1 MESRYVMY
9 LLFLLKRLSNF
20 TYRTTKV
27 RIVIQFKQG
36 MEENYMNVIQL
47 KEDKFRE
54 ALRLSEYAFQYKV
67 DEERLQQQ
75 LTKMKESHEI
85 YGIMEGEDLA
95 AKLHLIPFHI
105 YIGKEKFKM
114 GGVAGVAT
122 YPEYRRSGYVKELLQ
137 YSLQTMKKDGYTV
150 SMLHPFAVSFYR
162 KYGWELCANLVTC
175 HMTKSDLVMKKQVNG
190 TVKRFNKENHPEEVE
205 KLYEVFAERFS
216 GMLVREKNWWL
227 QAVYDDLT
235 LAIYYDENKKA
246 AGYMLYK
253 IENYKMTVEEFVP
266 LRNEARNGLWNF
278 ICQHDSMIK
287 ELEMTVSENEPLLYS
302 LQEPRVKTEIK
313 PYFMGRIVD
322 VEQFLKQY
330 ELSWNN
336 VQQEVILHIT
346 DAFAPW
352 NNVSVRLANH
362 EITIMKEE
370 TIDKGIKLDINALST
385 IMFGYKRP
393 LELNELEFIS
403 GSEEE
408 IQAFENI
415 VPVRKAF
422 IYDFF

>member
-1 MESRYVMY
+1 
-9 LLFLLKRLSNF
+9 
-20 TYRTTKV
+20 
-27 RIVIQFKQG
+27 
-36 MEENYMNVIQL
+36 MNVIRL

-67 DEERLQQQ
+67 EEERMQQQ
-75 LTKMKESHEI
+75 LTKMKESHEV

-122 YPEYRRSGYVKELLQ
+122 YPEYRRNGYVKELLQ
-137 YSLQTMKKDGYTV
+137 HSLQTMKKDGFTV
-150 SMLHPFAVSFYR
+150 SMLHPFAVTFYR
-162 KYGWELCANLVTC
+162 KYGWELCANLLVC
-175 HMTKSDLVMKKQVNG
+175 HLTKSDLVMKKQVNG

-205 KLYEVFAERFS
+205 KLYETFAERFS
-216 GMLVREKNWWL
+216 GMLVRNEKWWL
-227 QAVYDDLT
+227 QAVYEDLT
-235 LAIYYDENKKA
+235 LAIYYDENKTA

-253 IENYKMTVEEFVP
+253 IENYKMTVDEFVP
-266 LRNEARNGLWNF
+266 LHNEARNGLWNF

-287 ELEMTVSENEPLLYS
+287 ELEMTVSENEQLLYT

-330 ELSWNN
+330 ELNWNN

-346 DAFAPW
+346 DSFAPW
-352 NNVSVRLANH
+352 NNVSVRLANY
-362 EITIMKEE
+362 EIAIIEE
-370 TIDKGIKLDINALST
+370 PMDKGINLDINALST
-385 IMFGYKRP
+385 ILLGYKRP
-393 LELNELEFIS
+393 LELNELELIS

-408 IQAFENI
+408 IRAFENV
-415 VPVRKAF
+415 VPVRKSF

>member
-1 MESRYVMY
+1 
-9 LLFLLKRLSNF
+9 
-20 TYRTTKV
+20 
-27 RIVIQFKQG
+27 

-67 DEERLQQQ
+67 DEERLQKQ

-175 HMTKSDLVMKKQVNG
+175 HMIKSDLVMKKQVNG
-190 TVKRFNKENHPEEVE
+190 TLKRFNKENHPEEVE

-235 LAIYYDENKKA
+235 LAIYYDENKRA

-266 LRNEARNGLWNF
+266 LHNEARNGLWNF

-330 ELSWNN
+330 ELNWNN

-352 NNVSVRLANH
+352 NNVTVRLANH
-362 EITIMKEE
+362 EITIVEE
-370 TIDKGIKLDINALST
+370 TTEKGIKMDINALSA

-393 LELNELEFIS
+393 LELNELELIS
-403 GSEEE
+403 GSDEA
-408 IQAFENI
+408 IRSFENL
-415 VPVRKAF
+415 VPVRKPF

>member
-1 MESRYVMY
+1 
-9 LLFLLKRLSNF
+9 
-20 TYRTTKV
+20 
-27 RIVIQFKQG
+27 
-36 MEENYMNVIQL
+36 MNVIRL

-67 DEERLQQQ
+67 EEERMQQQ
-75 LTKMKESHEI
+75 LTKMKESHEV

-105 YIGKEKFKM
+105 YIGEEKFKM

-137 YSLQTMKKDGYTV
+137 HSLQTMKKDGYTV

-162 KYGWELCANLVTC
+162 KYGWELCANLLVC

-205 KLYEVFAERFS
+205 KLYETFAERFS
-216 GMLVREKNWWL
+216 GMLVRNEKWWL

-235 LAIYYDENKKA
+235 LAIYYDENKTA

-253 IENYKMTVEEFVP
+253 IEKSKMTVEEFVP
-266 LRNEARNGLWNF
+266 LHNEARNGLWNF

-287 ELEMTVSENEPLLYS
+287 ELEMTVNENEPLLYT

-330 ELSWNN
+330 ELNWNN

-346 DAFAPW
+346 DSFAPW
-352 NNVSVRLANH
+352 NNVSVRLVNY
-362 EITIMKEE
+362 EITIIEE
-370 TIDKGIKLDINALST
+370 PMDKGIKLDINALSA
-385 IMFGYKRP
+385 ILLGYKRP
-393 LELNELEFIS
+393 LELNELELIS

-408 IQAFENI
+408 IQAFEKI
-415 VPVRKAF
+415 VPVRDAF

>member
-1 MESRYVMY
+1 
-9 LLFLLKRLSNF
+9 
-20 TYRTTKV
+20 
-27 RIVIQFKQG
+27 
-36 MEENYMNVIQL
+36 MNVIQL
-47 KEDKFRE
+47 KEDKFRK

-137 YSLQTMKKDGYTV
+137 HSLQTMKKDGYTV

-235 LAIYYDENKKA
+235 LAIYYDENKRA

-266 LRNEARNGLWNF
+266 LHNEARNGLWNF

-287 ELEMTVSENEPLLYS
+287 ELEMTVSENESLLYS

-330 ELSWNN
+330 ELNWNN

-352 NNVSVRLANH
+352 NNVTVRLANH
-362 EITIMKEE
+362 EITIVEE
-370 TIDKGIKLDINALST
+370 TTEKGIKLDINALSA

-393 LELNELEFIS
+393 LELNELELIS
-403 GSEEE
+403 GSDEA
-408 IQAFENI
+408 IRSIENL
-415 VPVRKAF
+415 VPVRKPF

>member
-1 MESRYVMY
+1 
-9 LLFLLKRLSNF
+9 
-20 TYRTTKV
+20 
-27 RIVIQFKQG
+27 
-36 MEENYMNVIQL
+36 MNVIRL

-67 DEERLQQQ
+67 DEDRLQQQ
-75 LTKMKESHEI
+75 LTKMKESHEV
-85 YGIMEGEDLA
+85 YGIMEGENFA

-137 YSLQTMKKDGYTV
+137 HSLQTMKKDGYTV

-162 KYGWELCANLVTC
+162 KYGWELCANLLVC

-205 KLYEVFAERFS
+205 KLYETFAERFS
-216 GMLVREKNWWL
+216 GMLVRNEKWWL

-235 LAIYYDENKKA
+235 LAIYYDKNQTA

-253 IENYKMTVEEFVP
+253 IENYKMTVDEFVP
-266 LRNEARNGLWNF
+266 LHNEARNGLWNF

-287 ELEMTVSENEPLLYS
+287 DLEMTVSENEPLLYT

-330 ELSWNN
+330 GLNWNN

-346 DAFAPW
+346 DSFAQW
-352 NNVSVRLANH
+352 NNITVRLANH
-362 EITIMKEE
+362 EITIIEE
-370 TIDKGIKLDINALST
+370 PMDKGIKLDINALST
-385 IMFGYKRP
+385 ILFGYRRP
-393 LELNELEFIS
+393 LELNELELIS

-408 IQAFENI
+408 IRVFENV
-415 VPVRKAF
+415 VPVRKPF

>member
-1 MESRYVMY
+1 
-9 LLFLLKRLSNF
+9 
-20 TYRTTKV
+20 
-27 RIVIQFKQG
+27 

-47 KEDKFRE
+47 QEDKFRE

-67 DEERLQQQ
+67 NEERLQQQ
-75 LTKMKESHEI
+75 ITRMKESHEI

-105 YIGKEKFKM
+105 YIGKETFKM

-137 YSLQTMKKDGYTV
+137 HSLQTMKKDGYTV
-150 SMLHPFAVSFYR
+150 SMLHPFSVSFYR
-162 KYGWELCANLVTC
+162 KYGWELCADLLVC

-205 KLYEVFAERFS
+205 KLYETFAERVS

-227 QAVYDDLT
+227 QVVYDDLA
-235 LAIYYDENKKA
+235 LAIYYDENQTA

-266 LRNEARNGLWNF
+266 LHNEARNGLWNF

-287 ELEMTVSENEPLLYS
+287 ELEMTVSENEPLLYT
-302 LQEPRVKTEIK
+302 LQEPRVKTEVK

-330 ELSWNN
+330 EFNWND

-346 DAFAPW
+346 DSFAPW
-352 NNVSVRLANH
+352 NNVVVRLANH
-362 EITIMKEE
+362 ELTIVEE
-370 TIDKGIKLDINALST
+370 ATEKGIKLDINALST

-393 LELNELEFIS
+393 LELNELELIS
-403 GSEEE
+403 GSEE
-408 IQAFENI
+408 AMRSFENL
-415 VPVRKAF
+415 VPVRKPF

>member
-1 MESRYVMY
+1 
-9 LLFLLKRLSNF
+9 
-20 TYRTTKV
+20 
-27 RIVIQFKQG
+27 
-36 MEENYMNVIQL
+36 MNVIRL

-67 DEERLQQQ
+67 DEDRLQQQ
-75 LTKMKESHEI
+75 ITKMKESHEV
-85 YGIMEGEDLA
+85 YGIMEGENLA

-137 YSLQTMKKDGYTV
+137 HSLQTMKKDGYTV

-162 KYGWELCANLVTC
+162 KYGWELCANLLVC

-190 TVKRFNKENHPEEVE
+190 TVKRFNKESHPEEVE
-205 KLYEVFAERFS
+205 KLYETFAERFS
-216 GMLVREKNWWL
+216 GMLVRNEKWWL

-235 LAIYYDENKKA
+235 LAIYYDENQTA

-266 LRNEARNGLWNF
+266 LHNEARNGLWNF

-287 ELEMTVSENEPLLYS
+287 DLEMTVSENEPLLYT

-330 ELSWNN
+330 ELNWNN

-346 DAFAPW
+346 DSFAQW
-352 NNVSVRLANH
+352 NNITVRIANH
-362 EITIMKEE
+362 EITIIEE
-370 TIDKGIKLDINALST
+370 PIDKGIKLDINALST
-385 IMFGYKRP
+385 ILFGYRRP
-393 LELNELEFIS
+393 LELNELELIS

-408 IQAFENI
+408 IRAFENV
-415 VPVRKAF
+415 VPVRKPF

>member
-1 MESRYVMY
+1 
-9 LLFLLKRLSNF
+9 
-20 TYRTTKV
+20 
-27 RIVIQFKQG
+27 
-36 MEENYMNVIQL
+36 MNVIRL

-67 DEERLQQQ
+67 EEERMQQQ
-75 LTKMKESHEI
+75 LTRMKESHEV
-85 YGIMEGEDLA
+85 YGIIEGNDLA

-137 YSLQTMKKDGYTV
+137 HSLQTMKKDGYTV
-150 SMLHPFAVSFYR
+150 SMLHPFAVTFYR
-162 KYGWELCANLVTC
+162 KYGWELCANLLVC
-175 HMTKSDLVMKKQVNG
+175 HLTKSDLVMKKQVNG

-205 KLYEVFAERFS
+205 KLYETFAERFS
-216 GMLVREKNWWL
+216 GMLVRNEKWWL
-227 QAVYDDLT
+227 QAVYEDLT
-235 LAIYYDENKKA
+235 LAIYYDENKTA

-253 IENYKMTVEEFVP
+253 IEKSKMTVEEFVP
-266 LRNEARNGLWNF
+266 LHNEARNGLWNF

-287 ELEMTVSENEPLLYS
+287 ELEMTVSENEQLLYT

-322 VEQFLKQY
+322 VEHFLKQY
-330 ELSWNN
+330 ELNWKN

-346 DAFAPW
+346 DSFAPW
-352 NNVSVRLANH
+352 NNVSVRLANY
-362 EITIMKEE
+362 EITIIEE
-370 TIDKGIKLDINALST
+370 TMDKGIKLDINALST
-385 IMFGYKRP
+385 ILLGYKRP
-393 LELNELEFIS
+393 LELNELELIS

-408 IQAFENI
+408 IRAFENV
-415 VPVRKAF
+415 VPVHKPF

>member
-1 MESRYVMY
+1 
-9 LLFLLKRLSNF
+9 
-20 TYRTTKV
+20 
-27 RIVIQFKQG
+27 
-36 MEENYMNVIQL
+36 MNVIRL

-95 AKLHLIPFHI
+95 AKLHVIPFHI

-122 YPEYRRSGYVKELLQ
+122 YPEYRRSGYVKELLLH
-137 YSLQTMKKDGYTV
+137 SLQTMKKDGYTV

-162 KYGWELCANLVTC
+162 KYGWELCANLLVC
-175 HMTKSDLVMKKQVNG
+175 QMTKSDLVMKKQVNG
-190 TVKRFNKENHPEEVE
+190 IVKRFDKENHSEEVE
-205 KLYEVFAERFS
+205 KIYEVFAERFS
-216 GMLVREKNWWL
+216 GMLVRDKKWWL

-235 LAIYYDENKKA
+235 LAIYYDKNKTA

-253 IENYKMTVEEFVP
+253 IENNKMTVEEFVP
-266 LRNEARNGLWNF
+266 LHNEARNGLWNF

-287 ELEMTVSENEPLLYS
+287 ELEMTISENEPLLYT
-302 LQEPRVKTEIK
+302 LQMPRVKAEIK

-322 VEQFLKQY
+322 VEQFLKQF
-330 ELSWNN
+330 ELNWNN

-346 DAFAPW
+346 DSFAPW
-352 NNVSVRLANH
+352 NNVSVRLANR

-393 LELNELEFIS
+393 LELNELEFIT

>member
-1 MESRYVMY
+1 
-9 LLFLLKRLSNF
+9 
-20 TYRTTKV
+20 
-27 RIVIQFKQG
+27 
-36 MEENYMNVIQL
+36 MNVIRL

-67 DEERLQQQ
+67 EEERMQQQ
-75 LTKMKESHEI
+75 LTRMKESHEV
-85 YGIMEGEDLA
+85 YGIMEGNDLA

-137 YSLQTMKKDGYTV
+137 HSLQTMKKDGYTV
-150 SMLHPFAVSFYR
+150 SMLHPFAVTFYR
-162 KYGWELCANLVTC
+162 KYGWELCANLLVC
-175 HMTKSDLVMKKQVNG
+175 HLTKSDLVMKKQVNG

-205 KLYEVFAERFS
+205 KLYETFAERFS
-216 GMLVREKNWWL
+216 GMLVRNEKWWL
-227 QAVYDDLT
+227 QAVYEDLT
-235 LAIYYDENKKA
+235 LAIYYDENKTA

-253 IENYKMTVEEFVP
+253 IENYKMTVDEFVP
-266 LRNEARNGLWNF
+266 LHNEARNGLWNF

-287 ELEMTVSENEPLLYS
+287 ELEMTVSENEQLLYT

-330 ELSWNN
+330 ELNWNN

-346 DAFAPW
+346 DSFAPW
-352 NNVSVRLANH
+352 NNVSVRLANY
-362 EITIMKEE
+362 EIAIIEE
-370 TIDKGIKLDINALST
+370 PMDKGINLDINALST
-385 IMFGYKRP
+385 ILLGYKRP
-393 LELNELEFIS
+393 LELNELELIS

-408 IQAFENI
+408 IRAFENV
-415 VPVRKAF
+415 VPVRKSF

>member
-1 MESRYVMY
+1 
-9 LLFLLKRLSNF
+9 
-20 TYRTTKV
+20 
-27 RIVIQFKQG
+27 

-190 TVKRFNKENHPEEVE
+190 TVKRFNKEKHPEEVE

-235 LAIYYDENKKA
+235 LAIYYDENKRA

>member
-1 MESRYVMY
+1 
-9 LLFLLKRLSNF
+9 
-20 TYRTTKV
+20 
-27 RIVIQFKQG
+27 
-36 MEENYMNVIQL
+36 MNVIRL

-54 ALRLSEYAFQYKV
+54 TLRLSEYAFQYKV
-67 DEERLQQQ
+67 EEERMQQQ
-75 LTKMKESHEI
+75 LTRMKESHEV
-85 YGIMEGEDLA
+85 YGIMEGNDLA

-137 YSLQTMKKDGYTV
+137 HSLQTMKKDGYTV

-162 KYGWELCANLVTC
+162 KYGWELCANLLVC
-175 HMTKSDLVMKKQVNG
+175 HMTKSDLVMKKQVIG
-190 TVKRFNKENHPEEVE
+190 TVKRFNKENHSEEVE
-205 KLYEVFAERFS
+205 KLYETFAERFS
-216 GMLVREKNWWL
+216 GMLVRNEKWWL

-235 LAIYYDENKKA
+235 LAIYYDKNQTA

-253 IENYKMTVEEFVP
+253 IENYKMTVDEFVP
-266 LRNEARNGLWNF
+266 LHNEARKGLWNF

-287 ELEMTVSENEPLLYS
+287 ELEMTVSENEQLLYT

-330 ELSWNN
+330 ELNWNN

-346 DAFAPW
+346 DSFAQW
-352 NNVSVRLANH
+352 NNITVRIANH
-362 EITIMKEE
+362 EITIIEE
-370 TIDKGIKLDINALST
+370 PIDKGIKLDINALST
-385 IMFGYKRP
+385 ILFGYKRP
-393 LELNELEFIS
+393 LELNELELIS

-408 IQAFENI
+408 IRAFENV
-415 VPVRKAF
+415 VPVRKPF

>member
-1 MESRYVMY
+1 
-9 LLFLLKRLSNF
+9 
-20 TYRTTKV
+20 
-27 RIVIQFKQG
+27 
-36 MEENYMNVIQL
+36 MEEKYMNVIRL

-67 DEERLQQQ
+67 DEDRLQQQ
-75 LTKMKESHEI
+75 ITKMKESHEV
-85 YGIMEGEDLA
+85 YGIMEGENLA

-137 YSLQTMKKDGYTV
+137 HSLQTMKKDGYTV

-162 KYGWELCANLVTC
+162 KYGWELCSNLLVC

-190 TVKRFNKENHPEEVE
+190 TVKRFNKESHPEEVE
-205 KLYEVFAERFS
+205 KLYETFAERFS
-216 GMLVREKNWWL
+216 GMLVRNEKWWL

-235 LAIYYDENKKA
+235 LAIYYDENQTA

-266 LRNEARNGLWNF
+266 LHNEARNGLWNF

-287 ELEMTVSENEPLLYS
+287 DLEMTVSENEPLLYT

-330 ELSWNN
+330 ELNWNN

-346 DAFAPW
+346 DSFAQW
-352 NNVSVRLANH
+352 NNITVRIANH
-362 EITIMKEE
+362 EITIIEE
-370 TIDKGIKLDINALST
+370 PIDKGIKLDINALST
-385 IMFGYKRP
+385 ILFGYKRP
-393 LELNELEFIS
+393 LELNELKLIS

-408 IQAFENI
+408 IRAFENV
-415 VPVRKAF
+415 VPVRKPF
-422 IYDFF
+422 IYDFI

>member
-1 MESRYVMY
+1 
-9 LLFLLKRLSNF
+9 
-20 TYRTTKV
+20 
-27 RIVIQFKQG
+27 
-36 MEENYMNVIQL
+36 MNVIRL

-67 DEERLQQQ
+67 DEDRLQQQ
-75 LTKMKESHEI
+75 LTKMKESHEV
-85 YGIMEGEDLA
+85 YGIMEGENFA

-137 YSLQTMKKDGYTV
+137 HSLQTMKKDGYTV

-162 KYGWELCANLVTC
+162 KYGWELCANLLVC
-175 HMTKSDLVMKKQVNG
+175 HMIKSDLVMKKQVNG

-205 KLYEVFAERFS
+205 KLYETFAERFS
-216 GMLVREKNWWL
+216 GMLVRNEKWWL

-235 LAIYYDENKKA
+235 LAIYYDKNQTA

-253 IENYKMTVEEFVP
+253 IENYKMTVDEFVP
-266 LRNEARNGLWNF
+266 LHNEARNGLWNF

-287 ELEMTVSENEPLLYS
+287 DLEMTVSENEPLLYT

-330 ELSWNN
+330 GLNWNN

-346 DAFAPW
+346 DSFAQW
-352 NNVSVRLANH
+352 NNITVRLANH
-362 EITIMKEE
+362 EITIIEE
-370 TIDKGIKLDINALST
+370 PMDKGIKLDINALST
-385 IMFGYKRP
+385 ILFGYRRP
-393 LELNELEFIS
+393 LELNELELIS

-408 IQAFENI
+408 IRVFENV
-415 VPVRKAF
+415 VPVRKPF

>member
-1 MESRYVMY
+1 
-9 LLFLLKRLSNF
+9 
-20 TYRTTKV
+20 
-27 RIVIQFKQG
+27 
-36 MEENYMNVIQL
+36 MNVIRL

-67 DEERLQQQ
+67 DEDRLQQQ
-75 LTKMKESHEI
+75 LTKMKESHEV
-85 YGIMEGEDLA
+85 YGILEGENLA

-137 YSLQTMKKDGYTV
+137 HSLQTMKKDGYTV

-162 KYGWELCANLVTC
+162 KYGWELCANLLVC

-190 TVKRFNKENHPEEVE
+190 TVKRFNKENHQEEVE
-205 KLYEVFAERFS
+205 KLYETFAERFS
-216 GMLVREKNWWL
+216 GMLVRNEKWWL

-235 LAIYYDENKKA
+235 LAIYYDENKTA

-266 LRNEARNGLWNF
+266 LHNEARNGLWNF

-287 ELEMTVSENEPLLYS
+287 DLEMTVSENEPLLYT
-302 LQEPRVKTEIK
+302 LQEPRVKAEIK

-330 ELSWNN
+330 ELNWNN

-346 DAFAPW
+346 DSFAPW

-362 EITIMKEE
+362 EITIIEE
-370 TIDKGIKLDINALST
+370 PIDKGIKLDINALST
-385 IMFGYKRP
+385 ILFGYKRP
-393 LELNELEFIS
+393 LELNELELIS

-408 IQAFENI
+408 IRAFENV
-415 VPVRKAF
+415 VPVRKPF

>member
-1 MESRYVMY
+1 
-9 LLFLLKRLSNF
+9 
-20 TYRTTKV
+20 
-27 RIVIQFKQG
+27 
-36 MEENYMNVIQL
+36 MNVIRL

-67 DEERLQQQ
+67 EEERMQQQ
-75 LTKMKESHEI
+75 LTKMKESHEV

-105 YIGKEKFKM
+105 YIGEENFKM

-137 YSLQTMKKDGYTV
+137 HSLQTMKKDGYTV
-150 SMLHPFAVSFYR
+150 SMLHPFAVTFYR
-162 KYGWELCANLVTC
+162 KYGWELCANLLVC
-175 HMTKSDLVMKKQVNG
+175 HLTKSDLVMKKQVNG

-205 KLYEVFAERFS
+205 KLYETFAERFS
-216 GMLVREKNWWL
+216 GMLVRNEKWWL
-227 QAVYDDLT
+227 QAVYEDLT
-235 LAIYYDENKKA
+235 LAIYYDENKTA

-253 IENYKMTVEEFVP
+253 IENYKMTVDEFVP
-266 LRNEARNGLWNF
+266 LHNEARNGLWNF

-287 ELEMTVSENEPLLYS
+287 ELEMTVSENEQLLYT

-330 ELSWNN
+330 ELNWNN

-346 DAFAPW
+346 DSFAPW
-352 NNVSVRLANH
+352 NNVSVRLVNY
-362 EITIMKEE
+362 EITIIEE
-370 TIDKGIKLDINALST
+370 PMDKGIKLDINALSA
-385 IMFGYKRP
+385 ILLGYKRP
-393 LELNELEFIS
+393 LELNELELIS

-408 IQAFENI
+408 IRAFENV
-415 VPVRKAF
+415 VPVHKPF

>member
-1 MESRYVMY
+1 
-9 LLFLLKRLSNF
+9 
-20 TYRTTKV
+20 
-27 RIVIQFKQG
+27 
-36 MEENYMNVIQL
+36 MNVIRL

-67 DEERLQQQ
+67 DEDRLQQQ
-75 LTKMKESHEI
+75 ITKMKESHEV
-85 YGIMEGEDLA
+85 YGIMEGENLA

-137 YSLQTMKKDGYTV
+137 HSLQTMKKDGYTV

-162 KYGWELCANLVTC
+162 KYGWELCSNLLVC

-190 TVKRFNKENHPEEVE
+190 TVKRFNKESHPEEVE
-205 KLYEVFAERFS
+205 KLYETFAERFS
-216 GMLVREKNWWL
+216 GMLVRNEKWWL

-235 LAIYYDENKKA
+235 LAIYYDENQTA

-266 LRNEARNGLWNF
+266 LHNEARNGLWNF

-287 ELEMTVSENEPLLYS
+287 DLEMTVSENEPLLYT

-330 ELSWNN
+330 ELNWNN

-346 DAFAPW
+346 DSFAQW
-352 NNVSVRLANH
+352 NNITVRIANH
-362 EITIMKEE
+362 EITIIEE
-370 TIDKGIKLDINALST
+370 PIDKGIKLDINALST
-385 IMFGYKRP
+385 ILFGYKRP
-393 LELNELEFIS
+393 LELNELKLIS

-408 IQAFENI
+408 IRAFENV
-415 VPVRKAF
+415 VPVRKPF
-422 IYDFF
+422 IYDFI

>member
-1 MESRYVMY
+1 
-9 LLFLLKRLSNF
+9 
-20 TYRTTKV
+20 
-27 RIVIQFKQG
+27 
-36 MEENYMNVIQL
+36 MNVIQL

-85 YGIMEGEDLA
+85 YGIMEGKDLA

-137 YSLQTMKKDGYTV
+137 HSLQRMKKDGFTV
-150 SMLHPFAVSFYR
+150 SMLHPFAVTFYR
-162 KYGWELCANLVTC
+162 KYGWELCANLLVC
-175 HMTKSDLVMKKQVNG
+175 HLTKSDLVMKKQVNG

-205 KLYEVFAERFS
+205 KLYETFAERFS
-216 GMLVREKNWWL
+216 GMLVRNEKWWL
-227 QAVYDDLT
+227 QAVYEDLT
-235 LAIYYDENKKA
+235 LAIYYDENKTA

-253 IENYKMTVEEFVP
+253 IENYKMTVDEFVP
-266 LRNEARNGLWNF
+266 LHNEARNGLWNF

-287 ELEMTVSENEPLLYS
+287 ELEMTVSENEQLLYT

-330 ELSWNN
+330 ELNWNN

-346 DAFAPW
+346 DSFAPW
-352 NNVSVRLANH
+352 NNVSVRLANY
-362 EITIMKEE
+362 EIAIIEE
-370 TIDKGIKLDINALST
+370 PMDKGINLDINALST
-385 IMFGYKRP
+385 ILLGYKRP
-393 LELNELEFIS
+393 LELNELELIS
-403 GSEEE
+403 GREEE
-408 IQAFENI
+408 IQAFEKI
-415 VPVRKAF
+415 VPVRDAF

>member
-1 MESRYVMY
+1 
-9 LLFLLKRLSNF
+9 
-20 TYRTTKV
+20 
-27 RIVIQFKQG
+27 
-36 MEENYMNVIQL
+36 MEEKYMNVIRL
-47 KEDKFRE
+47 KEDKFKE

-67 DEERLQQQ
+67 DEDRLQQQ
-75 LTKMKESHEI
+75 ITKMKESHEV
-85 YGIMEGEDLA
+85 YGIMEGENLA

-137 YSLQTMKKDGYTV
+137 HSLQTMKKDGYTV

-162 KYGWELCANLVTC
+162 KYGWELCANLLVC

-190 TVKRFNKENHPEEVE
+190 TVKRFNKENHQEEVE
-205 KLYEVFAERFS
+205 KLYETFAERFS
-216 GMLVREKNWWL
+216 GMLVRNEKWWL

-235 LAIYYDENKKA
+235 LAIYYDKNQTA

-266 LRNEARNGLWNF
+266 LHNEARNGLWNF

-287 ELEMTVSENEPLLYS
+287 DLEMTVSENEPLLYT

-330 ELSWNN
+330 ELNWNN

-346 DAFAPW
+346 DSFAQW
-352 NNVSVRLANH
+352 NNITVRLANH
-362 EITIMKEE
+362 EITIIEE
-370 TIDKGIKLDINALST
+370 PMDKGIKLDINALST
-385 IMFGYKRP
+385 ILFGYKRP
-393 LELNELEFIS
+393 LELNELELIS

-408 IQAFENI
+408 IRAFENV
-415 VPVRKAF
+415 VPVRKPF

>member
-1 MESRYVMY
+1 
-9 LLFLLKRLSNF
+9 
-20 TYRTTKV
+20 
-27 RIVIQFKQG
+27 
-36 MEENYMNVIQL
+36 MNVIQL
-47 KEDKFRE
+47 QEDKFRE

-67 DEERLQQQ
+67 NEERLQRQI
-75 LTKMKESHEI
+75 TRMKESHEI

-105 YIGKEKFKM
+105 YIGKETFKM

-137 YSLQTMKKDGYTV
+137 HSLQTMKKDGYTV
-150 SMLHPFAVSFYR
+150 SMLHPFSVSFYR
-162 KYGWELCANLVTC
+162 KYGWELCADLLVC

-205 KLYEVFAERFS
+205 KLYETFAERVS

-227 QAVYDDLT
+227 QVVYDDLA
-235 LAIYYDENKKA
+235 LAIYYDENKTA

-266 LRNEARNGLWNF
+266 LHNEARNGLWNF

-287 ELEMTVSENEPLLYS
+287 ELEMTVSENEPLLYT
-302 LQEPRVKTEIK
+302 LQEPRVKTEVK

-330 ELSWNN
+330 EFNWND

-346 DAFAPW
+346 DSFAPW
-352 NNVSVRLANH
+352 NNVVVRLANH
-362 EITIMKEE
+362 ELTIVEE
-370 TIDKGIKLDINALST
+370 ATEKGIKLDINALST

-393 LELNELEFIS
+393 LELNELELIS
-403 GSEEE
+403 GSEE
-408 IQAFENI
+408 AMRSFENL
-415 VPVRKAF
+415 VPVRKPF

>member
-1 MESRYVMY
+1 
-9 LLFLLKRLSNF
+9 
-20 TYRTTKV
+20 
-27 RIVIQFKQG
+27 
-36 MEENYMNVIQL
+36 MNVIRL
-47 KEDKFRE
+47 TEDKFRE

-67 DEERLQQQ
+67 EEDRLQQQ
-75 LTKMKESHEI
+75 LTRMKESHEV
-85 YGIMEGEDLA
+85 YGIMEGNDLA

-105 YIGKEKFKM
+105 YIGKETFKM

-137 YSLQTMKKDGYTV
+137 HSLQTMKKDGYTV
-150 SMLHPFAVSFYR
+150 SMLHPFAVAFYR
-162 KYGWELCANLVTC
+162 KYGWELCANLLVC

-190 TVKRFNKENHPEEVE
+190 TVKRFNKENHSEEVE
-205 KLYEVFAERFS
+205 KLYETFAERFS
-216 GMLVREKNWWL
+216 GMLVRNEKWWL

-235 LAIYYDENKKA
+235 LAIYYDENKTA

-253 IENYKMTVEEFVP
+253 IEKSKMTVEEFVP
-266 LRNEARNGLWNF
+266 LHNEARNGLWNF

-287 ELEMTVSENEPLLYS
+287 ELEMTVSENEQLLYT

-330 ELSWNN
+330 ELNWNN
-336 VQQEVILHIT
+336 IQQEIILHIT
-346 DAFAPW
+346 DSFAPW
-352 NNVSVRLANH
+352 NNVSVRLANY
-362 EITIMKEE
+362 EITIIEE
-370 TIDKGIKLDINALST
+370 PMDKGIKLDINALST
-385 IMFGYKRP
+385 ILLGYKRP
-393 LELNELEFIS
+393 LELNELELIN

-408 IQAFENI
+408 IRAFEKI
-415 VPVRKAF
+415 VPVREAF

>member
-1 MESRYVMY
+1 
-9 LLFLLKRLSNF
+9 
-20 TYRTTKV
+20 
-27 RIVIQFKQG
+27 
-36 MEENYMNVIQL
+36 MNVIRL
-47 KEDKFRE
+47 KEDKIRE

-67 DEERLQQQ
+67 EEERMQQQ
-75 LTKMKESHEI
+75 LTKMKESHEV

-137 YSLQTMKKDGYTV
+137 HSLQTMKKDGYTV
-150 SMLHPFAVSFYR
+150 SMLHPFAVTFYR
-162 KYGWELCANLVTC
+162 KYGWELCANLLVC
-175 HMTKSDLVMKKQVNG
+175 HLTKSDLVMKKQVNG
-190 TVKRFNKENHPEEVE
+190 TVKRFNKENHPEEVD
-205 KLYEVFAERFS
+205 KLYETFAERFS
-216 GMLVREKNWWL
+216 GMLVRNEKWWL
-227 QAVYDDLT
+227 QAVYEDLT
-235 LAIYYDENKKA
+235 LAIYYDENKTA

-253 IENYKMTVEEFVP
+253 IENYKITVDEFVP
-266 LRNEARNGLWNF
+266 LHNEARNGLWNF

-287 ELEMTVSENEPLLYS
+287 ELEMTVSENEQLLYT

-330 ELSWNN
+330 ELNWNN

-346 DAFAPW
+346 DSFAPW
-352 NNVSVRLANH
+352 NNVSVRLVNY
-362 EITIMKEE
+362 EITIIEE
-370 TIDKGIKLDINALST
+370 PMDKGIKLDINALST
-385 IMFGYKRP
+385 ILLGYKRP
-393 LELNELEFIS
+393 LELNELELIS

-408 IQAFENI
+408 IRAFENV
-415 VPVRKAF
+415 VPVHKPF

>member
-1 MESRYVMY
+1 
-9 LLFLLKRLSNF
+9 
-20 TYRTTKV
+20 
-27 RIVIQFKQG
+27 
-36 MEENYMNVIQL
+36 MEEKYMNVIRL

-67 DEERLQQQ
+67 DEDRLQQQ
-75 LTKMKESHEI
+75 ITKMKESHEV
-85 YGIMEGEDLA
+85 YGIMEGENLA
-95 AKLHLIPFHI
+95 AKLHRIPFHI

-137 YSLQTMKKDGYTV
+137 HSLQTMKKDGYTV

-162 KYGWELCANLVTC
+162 KYGWELCANLLVC

-190 TVKRFNKENHPEEVE
+190 TVKRFNKESHPEEVE
-205 KLYEVFAERFS
+205 KLYETFAELFS
-216 GMLVREKNWWL
+216 GMLVRNEKWWL

-235 LAIYYDENKKA
+235 LAIYYDENQTA

-266 LRNEARNGLWNF
+266 LHNEARNGLWNF

-287 ELEMTVSENEPLLYS
+287 DLEMTVSENEPLLYT

-330 ELSWNN
+330 ELNWNN

-346 DAFAPW
+346 DSFAQW
-352 NNVSVRLANH
+352 NNITVRIANH
-362 EITIMKEE
+362 EITIIEE
-370 TIDKGIKLDINALST
+370 PIDKGIKLDINALST
-385 IMFGYKRP
+385 ILFGYRRP
-393 LELNELEFIS
+393 LELNELELIS

-408 IQAFENI
+408 IRAFESV
-415 VPVRKAF
+415 VPVRKPF

>member
-1 MESRYVMY
+1 
-9 LLFLLKRLSNF
+9 
-20 TYRTTKV
+20 
-27 RIVIQFKQG
+27 
-36 MEENYMNVIQL
+36 MNVIRL

-67 DEERLQQQ
+67 DEDRLQQQ
-75 LTKMKESHEI
+75 ITKMKESHEV
-85 YGIMEGEDLA
+85 YGIMEGGNLA

-137 YSLQTMKKDGYTV
+137 HSLQTMKKDGYTV
-150 SMLHPFAVSFYR
+150 SMLHPFAVAFYR
-162 KYGWELCANLVTC
+162 KYGWELCANLLIC

-190 TVKRFNKENHPEEVE
+190 TVKRFSKENHPEEVE
-205 KLYEVFAERFS
+205 KLYETFAERFS
-216 GMLVREKNWWL
+216 GMLVRDEKWWL
-227 QAVYDDLT
+227 QTIYDDLT
-235 LAIYYDENKKA
+235 LAIYYDKNKTA
-246 AGYMLYK
+246 SGYMLYK
-253 IENYKMTVEEFVP
+253 VENSKMTVEEFVP
-266 LRNEARNGLWNF
+266 LHNEARNGLWNF

-287 ELEMTVSENEPLLYS
+287 EFEMTVSENEPLLYT
-302 LQEPRVKTEIK
+302 LQEPRVKAEIK
-313 PYFMGRIVD
+313 PYFMSRIVD
-322 VEQFLKQY
+322 VEQFFKQY
-330 ELSWNN
+330 EFNWND
-336 VQQEVILHIT
+336 VQQELIFHIT
-346 DAFAPW
+346 DSFAPW
-352 NNVSVRLANH
+352 NNVSIRLVNH

-393 LELNELEFIS
+393 LQLNELELIS

-408 IQAFENI
+408 IQAFEKI
-415 VPVRKAF
+415 VPVREAF

>member
-1 MESRYVMY
+1 
-9 LLFLLKRLSNF
+9 
-20 TYRTTKV
+20 
-27 RIVIQFKQG
+27 
-36 MEENYMNVIQL
+36 MNVIRL
-47 KEDKFRE
+47 KEDRYRA

-85 YGIMEGEDLA
+85 YGIMEGEDVA

-137 YSLQTMKKDGYTV
+137 HSLQTMKNDGYTV

-162 KYGWELCANLVTC
+162 KYGWELCANLLVC

-205 KLYEVFAERFS
+205 KIYETFAERFS
-216 GMLVREKNWWL
+216 GMLVRNEKWWL

-246 AGYMLYK
+246 TGYMLYK
-253 IENYKMTVEEFVP
+253 IENYKMTVEEFVS
-266 LRNEARNGLWNF
+266 LHNEARNGLWNF

-287 ELEMTVSENEPLLYS
+287 ELEMTVIENEPLLYT
-302 LQEPRVKTEIK
+302 LQEPRVKAEIK

-330 ELSWNN
+330 ELNWNN
-336 VQQEVILHIT
+336 AQQEVILHIT
-346 DAFAPW
+346 DSFAPW
-352 NNVSVRLANH
+352 NNVTVRLANH
-362 EITIMKEE
+362 EITIIKEE
-370 TIDKGIKLDINALST
+370 TKDRGIKLDINALST

-393 LELNELEFIS
+393 LELNELELIS

-408 IQAFENI
+408 IRTFENV
-415 VPVRKAF
+415 VPMREAF

>member
-1 MESRYVMY
+1 M
-9 LLFLLKRLSNF
+9 
-20 TYRTTKV
+20 
-27 RIVIQFKQG
+27 IQFKQG

-75 LTKMKESHEI
+75 LTKMKESHEV

-137 YSLQTMKKDGYTV
+137 HSLQTMKKDGFTV
-150 SMLHPFAVSFYR
+150 SMLHPFAVTFYR
-162 KYGWELCANLVTC
+162 KYGWELCANLLVC
-175 HMTKSDLVMKKQVNG
+175 HLTKSDLVMKKQVNG

-205 KLYEVFAERFS
+205 KLYETFAEHFS
-216 GMLVREKNWWL
+216 GMLVRNEKWWL
-227 QAVYDDLT
+227 QAVYEDLT
-235 LAIYYDENKKA
+235 LAIYYDENKSA

-253 IENYKMTVEEFVP
+253 IENYKMTVDEFVP
-266 LRNEARNGLWNF
+266 LHNEARNGLWNF

-287 ELEMTVSENEPLLYS
+287 ELEMTVSENEQLLYT

-330 ELSWNN
+330 ELNWNN
-336 VQQEVILHIT
+336 IQQEIILHIT
-346 DAFAPW
+346 DSFAPW
-352 NNVSVRLANH
+352 NNVSVRLANY
-362 EITIMKEE
+362 EIAIIEE
-370 TIDKGIKLDINALST
+370 PMDKGIKLDINALST
-385 IMFGYKRP
+385 ILLGYKRP
-393 LELNELEFIS
+393 LELNELELIS

-408 IQAFENI
+408 IRAFENV
-415 VPVRKAF
+415 VPVRKPF

>member
-1 MESRYVMY
+1 
-9 LLFLLKRLSNF
+9 
-20 TYRTTKV
+20 
-27 RIVIQFKQG
+27 
-36 MEENYMNVIQL
+36 MNVIQL

-75 LTKMKESHEI
+75 LTKMKESHKI

-266 LRNEARNGLWNF
+266 LHNEARNGLWNF

-352 NNVSVRLANH
+352 NNVSLRLANH

-385 IMFGYKRP
+385 ITFGYKRP

>member
-1 MESRYVMY
+1 
-9 LLFLLKRLSNF
+9 
-20 TYRTTKV
+20 
-27 RIVIQFKQG
+27 
-36 MEENYMNVIQL
+36 MNVIRL

-67 DEERLQQQ
+67 DEDRLQQQ
-75 LTKMKESHEI
+75 ITKMKESHEV
-85 YGIMEGEDLA
+85 YGIMEGENLA

-137 YSLQTMKKDGYTV
+137 HSLQTMKKDGYTV

-162 KYGWELCANLVTC
+162 KYGWELCSNLLVC

-190 TVKRFNKENHPEEVE
+190 TVKRFNKESHPEEVE
-205 KLYEVFAERFS
+205 KLYETFAERFS
-216 GMLVREKNWWL
+216 GMLVRNEKWWL

-235 LAIYYDENKKA
+235 LAIYYDENQTA

-266 LRNEARNGLWNF
+266 LHNEARNGLWNF

-287 ELEMTVSENEPLLYS
+287 DLEMTVSENEPLLYT

-330 ELSWNN
+330 ELNWNN

-346 DAFAPW
+346 DSFAQW
-352 NNVSVRLANH
+352 NNITVRIANH
-362 EITIMKEE
+362 EITIIEE
-370 TIDKGIKLDINALST
+370 PIDKGIKLDINALST
-385 IMFGYKRP
+385 ILFGYKRP
-393 LELNELEFIS
+393 LELNELELIS

-408 IQAFENI
+408 IRAFENV
-415 VPVRKAF
+415 VPVRKPF

>member
-1 MESRYVMY
+1 
-9 LLFLLKRLSNF
+9 
-20 TYRTTKV
+20 
-27 RIVIQFKQG
+27 
-36 MEENYMNVIQL
+36 MNVIRL

-67 DEERLQQQ
+67 DEDRLQQQ
-75 LTKMKESHEI
+75 ITKMKESHEV
-85 YGIMEGEDLA
+85 YGIMEGENLA

-137 YSLQTMKKDGYTV
+137 HSLQTMKKDGYTV

-162 KYGWELCANLVTC
+162 KYGWELCANLLVC

-190 TVKRFNKENHPEEVE
+190 TVKRFNKENHQEEVE
-205 KLYEVFAERFS
+205 KLYETFAERFS
-216 GMLVREKNWWL
+216 GMLVRNEKWWL

-235 LAIYYDENKKA
+235 LAIYYDKNQTA

-266 LRNEARNGLWNF
+266 LHNEARNGLWNF

-287 ELEMTVSENEPLLYS
+287 DLEMTVSENEPLLYT

-330 ELSWNN
+330 ELNWNN

-346 DAFAPW
+346 DSFAQW
-352 NNVSVRLANH
+352 NNITVRLANH
-362 EITIMKEE
+362 EITIIEE
-370 TIDKGIKLDINALST
+370 PMDKGIKLDINALST
-385 IMFGYKRP
+385 ILFGYKRP
-393 LELNELEFIS
+393 LELNELELIS

-408 IQAFENI
+408 IRAFENV
-415 VPVRKAF
+415 VPVRKPF

>member
-1 MESRYVMY
+1 
-9 LLFLLKRLSNF
+9 
-20 TYRTTKV
+20 
-27 RIVIQFKQG
+27 
-36 MEENYMNVIQL
+36 MNVIRL

-67 DEERLQQQ
+67 DEDRLQQQ
-75 LTKMKESHEI
+75 LTKMKESHEV
-85 YGIMEGEDLA
+85 YGIMEGENLA

-137 YSLQTMKKDGYTV
+137 HSLQTMKKDGYTV

-162 KYGWELCANLVTC
+162 KYGWELCANLLVC

-190 TVKRFNKENHPEEVE
+190 TVKRFNKESHPEEVE
-205 KLYEVFAERFS
+205 KLYETLAERFS
-216 GMLVREKNWWL
+216 GMLVRNEKWWL

-235 LAIYYDENKKA
+235 LAIYYDENKTA

-253 IENYKMTVEEFVP
+253 IEKSKMTVEEFVP
-266 LRNEARNGLWNF
+266 LHNEARNGLWNF

-287 ELEMTVSENEPLLYS
+287 DLEMTVSENEPLLYT

-330 ELSWNN
+330 ELNWNN

-346 DAFAPW
+346 DSFAQW
-352 NNVSVRLANH
+352 NNITVRLANH
-362 EITIMKEE
+362 EITIIEE
-370 TIDKGIKLDINALST
+370 PIDKGIKLDINALST
-385 IMFGYKRP
+385 ILFGYKRP
-393 LELNELEFIS
+393 LELNELELIS

-408 IQAFENI
+408 IRAFENV
-415 VPVRKAF
+415 VPVRKPF

>member
-1 MESRYVMY
+1 
-9 LLFLLKRLSNF
+9 
-20 TYRTTKV
+20 
-27 RIVIQFKQG
+27 
-36 MEENYMNVIQL
+36 MNVIRL

-67 DEERLQQQ
+67 EEERMQQQ
-75 LTKMKESHEI
+75 LTKMKESHEV

-105 YIGKEKFKM
+105 YIGEEKFKM

-137 YSLQTMKKDGYTV
+137 HSLQTMKKDGYTV
-150 SMLHPFAVSFYR
+150 SMLHPFAVTFYR
-162 KYGWELCANLVTC
+162 KYGWELCANLLVC
-175 HMTKSDLVMKKQVNG
+175 HLTKSDLVMKKQVNG

-205 KLYEVFAERFS
+205 KLYETFAKRFS
-216 GMLVREKNWWL
+216 GMLVRDEKWWL

-235 LAIYYDENKKA
+235 LAIYYDENKTA
-246 AGYMLYK
+246 SGYMLYK
-253 IENYKMTVEEFVP
+253 VENSKMTVEEFVP
-266 LRNEARNGLWNF
+266 LHNEARNGLWNF

-287 ELEMTVSENEPLLYS
+287 ELEMTVSENESLLYT

-330 ELSWNN
+330 ELNWNN

-346 DAFAPW
+346 DSFAPW
-352 NNVSVRLANH
+352 NNVSVRLVNY
-362 EITIMKEE
+362 EITIIEE
-370 TIDKGIKLDINALST
+370 PMDKGIKLDINALST
-385 IMFGYKRP
+385 ILLGYKRP
-393 LELNELEFIS
+393 LELNELELIS

-408 IQAFENI
+408 IRAFENV
-415 VPVRKAF
+415 VPVHKPF

>member
-1 MESRYVMY
+1 
-9 LLFLLKRLSNF
+9 
-20 TYRTTKV
+20 
-27 RIVIQFKQG
+27 
-36 MEENYMNVIQL
+36 MNVIRL
-47 KEDKFRE
+47 TEDKFKE

-67 DEERLQQQ
+67 EEDRLQQQ
-75 LTKMKESHEI
+75 LTRMKESHEV
-85 YGIMEGEDLA
+85 YGIMEGNDLA

-105 YIGKEKFKM
+105 YIGKETFKM

-137 YSLQTMKKDGYTV
+137 HSLQTMKKDGYTV
-150 SMLHPFAVSFYR
+150 SMLHPFAVAFYR
-162 KYGWELCANLVTC
+162 KYGWELCANLLVC

-190 TVKRFNKENHPEEVE
+190 TVKRFNKENHSEEVE
-205 KLYEVFAERFS
+205 KLYETFAERFS
-216 GMLVREKNWWL
+216 GMLVRNEKWWL

-235 LAIYYDENKKA
+235 LAIYYDENKTA

-253 IENYKMTVEEFVP
+253 IEKSKMTVEEFVP
-266 LRNEARNGLWNF
+266 LHNEARNGLWNF

-287 ELEMTVSENEPLLYS
+287 ELEMTVSENEQLLYT

-330 ELSWNN
+330 ELNWNN
-336 VQQEVILHIT
+336 IQQEIILHIT
-346 DAFAPW
+346 DSFAPW
-352 NNVSVRLANH
+352 NNVSVRLANY
-362 EITIMKEE
+362 EITIIEE
-370 TIDKGIKLDINALST
+370 PMDKGIKLDINALST
-385 IMFGYKRP
+385 ILLGYKRP
-393 LELNELEFIS
+393 LELNELELIN

-408 IQAFENI
+408 IRTFEKI
-415 VPVRKAF
+415 VPVREAF

>member
-1 MESRYVMY
+1 
-9 LLFLLKRLSNF
+9 
-20 TYRTTKV
+20 
-27 RIVIQFKQG
+27 
-36 MEENYMNVIQL
+36 MNVMQL

-85 YGIMEGEDLA
+85 YGIMEGEDLV

-137 YSLQTMKKDGYTV
+137 HSLQIMKKDGYTV

-190 TVKRFNKENHPEEVE
+190 TVKRFNKEKHPEEVE

-235 LAIYYDENKKA
+235 LAIYYDENKRA

-330 ELSWNN
+330 ELNWNN

-352 NNVSVRLANH
+352 NNVTVRLANH
-362 EITIMKEE
+362 EITIVEE
-370 TIDKGIKLDINALST
+370 TTEKGIKLDINALSA

-393 LELNELEFIS
+393 LELNELELIS
-403 GSEEE
+403 GSDEA
-408 IQAFENI
+408 IRSIENL
-415 VPVRKAF
+415 VPVRKPF